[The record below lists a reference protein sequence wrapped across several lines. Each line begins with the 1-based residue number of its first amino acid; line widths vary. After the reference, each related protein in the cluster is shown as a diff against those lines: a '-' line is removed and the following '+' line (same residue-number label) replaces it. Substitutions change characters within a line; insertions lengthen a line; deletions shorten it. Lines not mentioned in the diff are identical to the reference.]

1 MFGEICST
9 FVLKML
15 PTIFREM
22 GFREVR
28 ALEKNNPKAL
38 EKNNPKALEKN
49 NPKALEKLGL

>member
-1 MFGEICST
+1 
-9 FVLKML
+9 ML